1 MGAPDVRKSHSSPN
15 TRENQTCLHGERGWH
30 ETEDQTVGTLPC
42 RTLVPGGV
50 SPLVAPKQHGKGTVL
65 HFPSDMA
72 KSIQTMQPAPHT
84 PGREAG
90 GHCGASWQEAGKCA
104 ERAVVAPSFPFF
116 RCKATQGSVCFSSWA
131 CLCEWSADSLLKSPH
146 SGQAF

>member
-1 MGAPDVRKSHSSPN
+1 MGAPDVGKSHGSSN
-15 TRENQTCLHGERGWH
+15 TMKNQTCLHGERGRH

-42 RTLVPGGV
+42 RALVPGGV
-50 SPLVAPKQHGKGTVL
+50 SSLPAPKQPGQSCIFPVAWPTAFRQGNL
-65 HFPSDMA
+65 HHTHLA
-72 KSIQTMQPAPHT
+72 GRQPT
-84 PGREAG
+84 

-104 ERAVVAPSFPFF
+104 ERTVVAPSFPFF
-116 RCKATQGSVCFSSWA
+116 HCKATQGSVCFSSWA